1 MATETLRTVCN
12 RDCPDA
18 CGLIATVED
27 GKLVALGGDPE
38 HPVTKG
44 FLCQRTSQYPATQ
57 NSPDRLTTPL
67 LRKNGRLE
75 PVSWEEALGFVA
87 ERLLAIRKESGPAA
101 ILHYRSGGSLGLLKS
116 VVDYFWELFGP
127 VTVKSGDI
135 CSGAGDAAQE
145 TDFGDEESHDFFDLL
160 NARNILLWGKNPAVS
175 NVHLM
180 PLLQQAKRQGTRV
193 LLVDPIHHKAA
204 KLADRAILV
213 RPGGDFD
220 LAMGVAARL
229 FETGGADTDAAD
241 YCQNFAAFRSL
252 ASSRSAADWARAAD
266 VGLEDVHAIAAALQE
281 RPCSIQVG
289 WGMGRRMNGS
299 AIVRALDAL
308 GAVSGNLGIPGG
320 GVSFYYKRRGP
331 FDMSFLKKIPPRT
344 IPEPL
349 LGAGILAAE
358 APPIRAVWVTAGNP
372 VSMLPDSATVARAL
386 ETRELVVV
394 VDSFLTDT
402 ARRATVVFP
411 TTTLVEDDDL
421 LGAYGNHFIGVSVPV
436 VRPPAGV
443 RSDLEVIQALAEEI
457 DARRGTRER
466 EEEKISMKVR
476 GTAREW
482 KERLLAR
489 VAPLGVT
496 VEQLER
502 SSVRNPFAENIL
514 FEGNKFKTPSGRV
527 RLVHDLPPVPPEE
540 PGFPLW
546 LFSNSTEK
554 SQSSQWA
561 APEPDVLTATC
572 HPSAANGFRDGD
584 VVRLESAI
592 GSIRVKLKH
601 DSDQR
606 LDVVIVPK
614 GGNYDRGNCANA
626 LIRARLTDAG
636 EGAAYQDCRVKISR
650 DVGGPGAAVSAP
662 RRAARAR

>member
-57 NSPDRLTTPL
+57 NSPERLTTPL
-67 LRKNGRLE
+67 LRVGGRLE
-75 PVSWEEALGFVA
+75 PASWDEALGFVA
-87 ERLLAIRKESGPAA
+87 DRLLAIRKESGPAA

-116 VVDYFWELFGP
+116 VVDFFWELFGP

-135 CSGAGDAAQE
+135 CSGAGDAAQT
-145 TDFGDEESHDFFDLL
+145 TDFGEEESHDFFDLL
-160 NARNILLWGKNPAVS
+160 NAKNVVLWGKNPAVS

-180 PLLQQAKRQGTRV
+180 PILQQARTRGARV
-193 LLVDPIHHKAA
+193 LLVDPVHHKAA
-204 KLADRAILV
+204 KLADRTILV

-229 FETGGADTDAAD
+229 FETGGVVPDATEFCD
-241 YCQNFAAFRSL
+241 DFARFREL
-252 ASSRSAADWARAAD
+252 ATSRTAAEWAKAAD
-266 VGLEDVHAIAAALQE
+266 VDVEDVHAIASALAE

-320 GVSFYYKRRGP
+320 GVSFYYKRRGA
-331 FDMSFLKKIPPRT
+331 FDTSFLKKMPPRA

-349 LGAGILAAE
+349 LGAGILAAQD
-358 APPIRAVWVTAGNP
+358 PPIRAVWVTAGNP

-421 LGAYGNHFIGVSVPV
+421 LGAYGNHWLGVSTPV
-436 VRPPAGV
+436 LPPPDGV
-443 RSDLEVIQALAEEI
+443 LSDLEIIQALARVL
-457 DARRGTRER
+457 DER
-466 EEEKISMKVR
+466 TGEKKEKISEKVR
-476 GTAREW
+476 GTARDW
-482 KERLLAR
+482 KKRLLSR
-489 VAPLGVT
+489 VEAAGVT
-496 VEQLER
+496 LEQLEHF
-502 SSVRNPFAENIL
+502 SVRNPFAEKVL
-514 FEGNKFKTPSGRV
+514 FGDRKFQTASGKV
-527 RLVHDLPPVPPEE
+527 SLVHEMPVSPPEE
-540 PGFPLW
+540 AGFPLW
-546 LFSNSTEK
+546 LFSNSTDK

-561 APEPDVLTATC
+561 RPEPEMLTATC
-572 HPSAANGFRDGD
+572 HPAAANGFCQGE
-584 VVRLESAI
+584 VVRIESAL
-592 GSIRVKLKH
+592 GSIRVKLH
-601 DSDQR
+601 LDQGQR
-606 LDVVIVPK
+606 RDVVIVPK

-626 LIRARLTDAG
+626 LIKARTTDAG
-636 EGAAYQDCRVKISR
+636 EGAAYQDCRVR
-650 DVGGPGAAVSAP
+650 LVPA
-662 RRAARAR
+662 

>member
-44 FLCQRTSQYPATQ
+44 FLCERTSQYPATQ
-57 NSPDRLTTPL
+57 NSPDRLTAPL
-67 LRKNGRLE
+67 VRKNGRLE
-75 PVSWEEALGFVA
+75 PASWDEALGFVA
-87 ERLLAIRKESGPAA
+87 ERLLTIRKESGPAA

-116 VVDYFWELFGP
+116 VVDYFWELLGP
-127 VTVKSGDI
+127 VAVKSGDI
-135 CSGAGDAAQE
+135 CSGAGDAAQA

-160 NARNILLWGKNPAVS
+160 NAKNILLWGKNPAIS

-180 PLLQQAKRQGTRV
+180 PVLQKAKKQGARV

-204 KLADRAILV
+204 RVADRTILV

-229 FETGGADTDAAD
+229 FETGGADPDAALFCD
-241 YCQNFAAFRSL
+241 DFAEFRAL
-252 ASSRSAADWARAAD
+252 ATSHSAADWARAAD
-266 VGLEDVHAIAAALQE
+266 VGLEDVNAIAAALGE

-320 GVSFYYKRRGP
+320 GVSFYFKRRGA
-331 FDMSFLKKIPPRT
+331 FDTSFLKKAPPRT

-402 ARRATVVFP
+402 ARRATVVLP

-421 LGAYGNHFIGVSVPV
+421 LGAYGNHFIGASVPV
-436 VRPPAGV
+436 VHPPAGV
-443 RSDLEVIQALAEEI
+443 KSDLEVIQALAEEI
-457 DARRGTRER
+457 DARTGK
-466 EEEKISMKVR
+466 EEEKISEKVR

-482 KERLLAR
+482 KRRLLSR
-489 VAPLGVT
+489 VEAAGVT
-496 VEQLER
+496 LEDLER
-502 SSVRNPFAENIL
+502 SSVRNPFAENVL
-514 FEGNKFKTPSGRV
+514 FEGRKFPTDTGRV
-527 RLVHDLPPVPPEE
+527 KLVHMLPPVPPEE

-546 LFSNSTEK
+546 LFSSSTEK

-572 HPSAANGFRDGD
+572 HPAAANEFRDGD

-601 DSDQR
+601 DSAQR
-606 LDVVIVPK
+606 RDVVLVPK

-636 EGAAYQDCRVKISR
+636 EGAAYQDCRVR
-650 DVGGPGAAVSAP
+650 LVPA
-662 RRAARAR
+662 

>member
-57 NSPDRLTTPL
+57 NSPERLTTPL
-67 LRKNGRLE
+67 IRVGGRLE
-75 PVSWEEALGFVA
+75 PASWDEALGFVA
-87 ERLLAIRKESGPAA
+87 DRLLAIRKESGPAA
-101 ILHYRSGGSLGLLKS
+101 ILHYRSGGSLGLMKS
-116 VVDYFWELFGP
+116 VVDFFWELFGP

-135 CSGAGDAAQE
+135 CSGAGDAAQT
-145 TDFGDEESHDFFDLL
+145 TDFGEEESHDFFDLL
-160 NARNILLWGKNPAVS
+160 NAKNVVLWGKNPAVS

-180 PLLQQAKRQGTRV
+180 PILQQARRKGARV
-193 LLVDPIHHKAA
+193 LLVDPVHHKAA
-204 KLADRAILV
+204 KLADRTILV

-229 FETGGADTDAAD
+229 FETGGVVPDATEFCD
-241 YCQNFAAFRSL
+241 DFAGFRAL
-252 ASSRSAADWARAAD
+252 ATSRSAAEWAKAAD
-266 VGLEDVHAIAAALQE
+266 VDVEDVHAIASALAE

-320 GVSFYYKRRGP
+320 GVSFYYKRRGA
-331 FDMSFLKKIPPRT
+331 FDTSFLKKMPPRA

-349 LGAGILAAE
+349 LGAGILAAQD
-358 APPIRAVWVTAGNP
+358 PPVRAVWVTAGNP
-372 VSMLPDSATVARAL
+372 VSMLPDSTTVARAL

-402 ARRATVVFP
+402 ARRATVVLP

-421 LGAYGNHFIGVSVPV
+421 LGAYGNHWIGASTPV
-436 VRPPAGV
+436 VAPPATV
-443 RSDLEVIQALAEEI
+443 KSDLEVIQALAAKI
-457 DARRGTRER
+457 DERTGGREA
-466 EEEKISMKVR
+466 KISVKVR

-489 VAPLGVT
+489 LAPRGVT
-496 VEQLER
+496 VARLER
-502 SSVRNPFAENIL
+502 ESVRNPFAETVL
-514 FEGNKFKTPSGRV
+514 FGARKFPTDTGRMK
-527 RLVHDLPPVPPEE
+527 LVHTMPVRPPEE

-561 APEPDVLTATC
+561 GPEPEMLTATC
-572 HPSAANGFRDGD
+572 HPAAASGFGDGD
-584 VVRLESAI
+584 VVRIESALC
-592 GSIRVKLKH
+592 SIRVVLH
-601 DSDQR
+601 LDEAQR
-606 LDVVIVPK
+606 RDVVIVPK

-626 LIRARLTDAG
+626 LIRARTTDAG
-636 EGAAYQDCRVKISR
+636 EGAAYQDCRVR
-650 DVGGPGAAVSAP
+650 LVPA
-662 RRAARAR
+662 

>member
-1 MATETLRTVCN
+1 MGAATLRTICN

-27 GKLVALGGDPE
+27 GKLVALGGDPS

-44 FLCQRTSQYPATQ
+44 FLCYRTSRFPEMQ
-57 NSPDRLTTPL
+57 NGPLRLRAPL
-67 LRKNGRLE
+67 LRRNGVLE

-87 ERLLAIRKESGPAA
+87 DRLLAIRRESGPAA
-101 ILHYRSGGSLGLLKS
+101 ILHYRSGGSLGLLKTVADS
-116 VVDYFWELFGP
+116 FFELLGP
-127 VTVKSGDI
+127 VTVKRGDI

-145 TDFGDEESHDFFDLL
+145 TDFGDEESHDLFDLL
-160 NARNILLWGKNPAVS
+160 NSRNVILWGKNTAVS
-175 NVHLM
+175 NVHLQ
-180 PLLQQAKRQGTRV
+180 PVLHDARKKGTRV
-193 LLVDPIHHKAA
+193 LLVDPVRHRTERFAN
-204 KLADRAILV
+204 LTILP
-213 RPGGDFD
+213 RPGADFD

-229 FETGGADTDAAD
+229 FETGRTDPEAPS
-241 YCQNFAAFRSL
+241 YCDHFDAFRAL
-252 ASSRSAADWARAAD
+252 ATSRPAGAWARAAD
-266 VGLEDVHAIAAALQE
+266 VTPSELEALASAVAD

-320 GVSFYYKRRGP
+320 GVSFYYKRRGA
-331 FDMSFLKKIPPRT
+331 FDTSFLRHAPPRT

-349 LGAGILAAE
+349 LGEGILAAKD
-358 APPIRAVWVTAGNP
+358 PPVRAVWITAGNP

-394 VDSFLTDT
+394 VDPFLTDT

-411 TTTLVEDDDL
+411 TTTLVEDDDV
-421 LGAYGNHFIGVSVPV
+421 LGAYGHHWLGVSTPAVA
-436 VRPPAGV
+436 PPSGV
-443 RSDLEVIQALAEEI
+443 KTDLEIIQALAREI
-457 DARRGTRER
+457 DARTGK
-466 EEEKISMKVR
+466 EEKETISEKVR

-482 KERLLAR
+482 KKRLLSR
-489 VAPLGVT
+489 VEAAGVSLDS
-496 VEQLER
+496 LER
-502 SSVRNPFAENIL
+502 APARSPFAERVL
-514 FEGNKFKTPSGRV
+514 FADRKFKTASGKV
-527 RLVHDLPPVPPEE
+527 NLVHAPPPSPPEE

-546 LFSNSTEK
+546 LFSNSTEQ

-561 APEPDVLTATC
+561 IPEPEFLPAVC
-572 HPSAANGFRDGD
+572 HPAAAPGFADGE

-592 GSIRVKLKH
+592 GSMRACLRF
-601 DSDQR
+601 DASQR
-606 LDVVIVPK
+606 RDVVIVPK

-636 EGAAYQDCRVKISR
+636 EGAAYQDCRVRLAK
-650 DVGGPGAAVSAP
+650 A
-662 RRAARAR
+662 

>member
-18 CGLIATVED
+18 CGLVATVED
-27 GKLVALGGDPE
+27 GKLVALGGDPA

-67 LRKNGRLE
+67 VRGNGRLS
-75 PVSWEEALGFVA
+75 PASWDEALGFVA
-87 ERLLAIRKESGPAA
+87 DRLLAIRKESGPAA

-135 CSGAGDAAQE
+135 CSGAGDAAQ
-145 TDFGDEESHDFFDLL
+145 TADFGEEESHDFFDLL
-160 NARNILLWGKNPAVS
+160 NAKNILLWGKNPAVS

-180 PLLQQAKRQGTRV
+180 PVLQQAKRNGARV
-193 LLVDPIHHKAA
+193 ILVDPVRHRAE
-204 KLADRAILV
+204 KLADRAILL

-229 FETGGADTDAAD
+229 FETGDVVPDAEGFCGD
-241 YCQNFAAFRSL
+241 FEAFRAL
-252 ASSRSAADWARAAD
+252 ATSRSPAAWAKAAD
-266 VGLEDVHAIAAALQE
+266 VGTEDVDAIASALAE

-299 AIVRALDAL
+299 AIVRAIDAL

-320 GVSFYYKRRGP
+320 GVSFYYKRRGA
-331 FDMSFLKKIPPRT
+331 FDTSFLKKNPPRA

-349 LGAGILAAE
+349 LGAGILAA
-358 APPIRAVWVTAGNP
+358 ADPPVRAVWVTAGNP

-402 ARRATVVFP
+402 ARRATVVLP

-421 LGAYGNHFIGVSVPV
+421 LGAYGNHWLGVSTPV
-436 VRPPAGV
+436 VAPPAGV

-457 DARRGTRER
+457 DARTGREKERAPGKR
-466 EEEKISMKVR
+466 EERISEKVR

-482 KERLLAR
+482 KERLLTR

-496 VEQLER
+496 IDRLER
-502 SSVRNPFAENIL
+502 SSIRNPLVGNVL
-514 FEGNKFKTPSGRV
+514 FGDRKFPTRSGKMS
-527 RLVHDLPPVPPEE
+527 LVHTLPPVPPEE

-561 APEPDVLTATC
+561 APEPEMLTATC
-572 HPSAANGFRDGD
+572 HPAAANGFRDGA

-592 GSIRVKLKH
+592 GSIRVRLRH
-601 DSDQR
+601 DASQR
-606 LDVVIVPK
+606 RDVVLVPK

-626 LIRARLTDAG
+626 LIKARTTDAG
-636 EGAAYQDCRVKISR
+636 EGAAYQDCRVR
-650 DVGGPGAAVSAP
+650 LVPAT
-662 RRAARAR
+662 

>member
-27 GKLVALGGDPE
+27 GRLVALGGDPE

-57 NSPDRLTTPL
+57 NSPERLKTPL

-75 PVSWEEALGFVA
+75 PATWDEALGFVA
-87 ERLLAIRKESGPAA
+87 ERLLAIRRESGPAA

-145 TDFGDEESHDFFDLL
+145 TDFGDEESHDFLDIL
-160 NARNILLWGKNPAVS
+160 NAKNILLWGKNPAIS

-180 PLLQQAKRQGTRV
+180 PVLQQARKQGARI
-193 LLVDPIHHKAA
+193 LLIDPIHHKAA
-204 KLADRAILV
+204 RVADRTILV

-220 LAMGVAARL
+220 LAMGVAAML
-229 FETGGADTDAAD
+229 FETADADPDAASFCD
-241 YCQNFAAFRSL
+241 GFAAFRAL
-252 ASSRSAADWARAAD
+252 ASSRSPADWARAAD
-266 VGLEDVHAIAAALQE
+266 VSVEDVAAVAAALAE

-320 GVSFYYKRRGP
+320 GVSFYYKRRGA
-331 FDMSFLKKIPPRT
+331 FDTSFLKKNPPRS

-349 LGAGILAAE
+349 LGAGILE
-358 APPIRAVWVTAGNP
+358 ADAPKVRAIWVTAGNP
-372 VSMLPDSATVARAL
+372 VSMLPDSATVARAF

-421 LGAYGNHFIGVSVPV
+421 LGAYGNHFIGVSMPV
-436 VRPPAGV
+436 VKPPAGV
-443 RSDLEVIQALAEEI
+443 RSDLEVIQALAAAI
-457 DARRGTRER
+457 DER
-466 EEEKISMKVR
+466 MGEGEEKISSKVG

-482 KERLLAR
+482 KKRLLSR
-489 VAPLGVT
+489 VEKEGISLDD
-496 VEQLER
+496 LER
-502 SSVRNPFAENIL
+502 ASVRNPFAEHIL
-514 FEGNKFKTPSGRV
+514 FEGRKFPTSTGKMS
-527 RLVHDLPPVPPEE
+527 LVHTLPPVPPDE

-546 LFSNSTEK
+546 LFSNSTDK
-554 SQSSQWA
+554 SQNSQWA
-561 APEPDVLTATC
+561 APEPGMLTATC
-572 HPSAANGFRDGD
+572 HPSVANGFADGD

-592 GSIRVKLKH
+592 GSIRVTLKH
-601 DSDQR
+601 DAAQR
-606 LDVVIVPK
+606 RDVVLVPK

-626 LIRARLTDAG
+626 LVRARLTDAG
-636 EGAAYQDCRVKISR
+636 EGAAYQDCRVR
-650 DVGGPGAAVSAP
+650 LVPA
-662 RRAARAR
+662 

>member
-1 MATETLRTVCN
+1 MPVETLRTVCN

-18 CGLIATVED
+18 CGLIATVVD
-27 GKLVALGGDPE
+27 GKLVSLSGDPE

-57 NSPDRLTTPL
+57 NSPDRVTTPL
-67 LRKNGRLE
+67 IRKNGRLE
-75 PVSWEEALGFVA
+75 TASWGDALGFVA
-87 ERLLAIRKESGPAA
+87 DRLLAIRNESGPAA

-135 CSGAGDAAQE
+135 CSGAGDAAQT
-145 TDFGDEESHDFFDLL
+145 TDFGEEESHDFFDLL
-160 NARNILLWGKNPAVS
+160 NAKHILLWGKNPAVS

-180 PLLQQAKRQGTRV
+180 PVLQQARRKGARV
-193 LLVDPIHHKAA
+193 ILVDPIRHKAA
-204 KLADRAILV
+204 KVADRTILV

-229 FETGGADTDAAD
+229 FETGGGDPHA
-241 YCQNFAAFRSL
+241 AAFCDDFPAFRAL
-252 ASSRSAADWARAAD
+252 ATSRSAVEWAAAAD
-266 VGLEDVHAIAAALQE
+266 VSVDDIKVLAAALTD

-308 GAVSGNLGIPGG
+308 GAISGNLGIPGG
-320 GVSFYYKRRGP
+320 GVSFYYKRRGA
-331 FDMSFLKKIPPRT
+331 FDTSFLKKTPPRA

-349 LGAGILAAE
+349 LGAGILAAQF
-358 APPIRAVWVTAGNP
+358 PPIRAVWVTAGNP
-372 VSMLPDSATVARAL
+372 VSMLPDSAAVARAL

-421 LGAYGNHFIGVSVPV
+421 LGAYGNHWLGASVPV
-436 VRPPAGV
+436 VQPPAGV
-443 RSDLEVIQALAEEI
+443 KSDLEVIQALAKAVDE
-457 DARRGTRER
+457 RTGER
-466 EEEKISMKVR
+466 EERQEKISEKVR
-476 GTAREW
+476 GSAREW
-482 KERLLAR
+482 KERLLSR
-489 VAPLGVT
+489 VSPLGVT
-496 VEQLER
+496 VERLER
-502 SSVRNPFAENIL
+502 ESVRNPFVGEVL
-514 FEGNKFKTPSGRV
+514 FEDRKFPTDTGRMK
-527 RLVHDLPPVPPEE
+527 LVHAMPVCPPDE

-546 LFSNSTEK
+546 LFSNSTDK

-561 APEPDVLTATC
+561 GPEPEMLTATC
-572 HPSAANGFRDGD
+572 HPAAANGFGDGD
-584 VVRLESAI
+584 VVRVESAL
-592 GSIRVKLKH
+592 GSIRVTLRL
-601 DSDQR
+601 DPAQR
-606 LDVVIVPK
+606 RDVVIVPK

-626 LIRARLTDAG
+626 LIRARTTDAG
-636 EGAAYQDCRVKISR
+636 EGAAYQDCRVR
-650 DVGGPGAAVSAP
+650 LVPAT
-662 RRAARAR
+662 

>member
-44 FLCQRTSQYPATQ
+44 FLCERTSQYPATQ
-57 NSPDRLTTPL
+57 NSPDRLTAPL
-67 LRKNGRLE
+67 VRKNGRLE
-75 PVSWEEALGFVA
+75 PASWDEALGFVA
-87 ERLLAIRKESGPAA
+87 ERLLTIRKESGPAA

-116 VVDYFWELFGP
+116 VVDYFWELLGP
-127 VTVKSGDI
+127 VAVKSGDI
-135 CSGAGDAAQE
+135 CSGAGDAAQA

-160 NARNILLWGKNPAVS
+160 NAKNILLWGKNPAIS

-180 PLLQQAKRQGTRV
+180 PVLQQAKKQGARV

-204 KLADRAILV
+204 RVADRTILV

-229 FETGGADTDAAD
+229 FETGGADPDAALFCD
-241 YCQNFAAFRSL
+241 DFAEFRAL
-252 ASSRSAADWARAAD
+252 ATSRSAADWARAAD
-266 VGLEDVHAIAAALQE
+266 VGLEDVDAIAAALRE

-320 GVSFYYKRRGP
+320 GVSFYYKRRGA
-331 FDMSFLKKIPPRT
+331 FDTSFLKKAPPRT

-402 ARRATVVFP
+402 ARRATVVLP

-421 LGAYGNHFIGVSVPV
+421 LGAYGNHFIGASVPV
-436 VRPPAGV
+436 VRPPGGV
-443 RSDLEVIQALAEEI
+443 KTDLEIVQALARAI
-457 DARRGTRER
+457 DER
-466 EEEKISMKVR
+466 TGEREEKISEKVR

-482 KERLLAR
+482 KRTAALAGRAARRDAGAARALLRPKPFRRKGSLRRSKVQDTIGARQPRPHAASRAARGAR
-489 VAPLGVT
+489 VPSLAL
-496 VEQLER
+496 LELHR
-502 SSVRNPFAENIL
+502 EIAEL
-514 FEGNKFKTPSGRV
+514 AVGGARAGRAH
-527 RLVHDLPPVPPEE
+527 RDVPPGGGERI
-540 PGFPLW
+540 PRRRRRPAR
-546 LFSNSTEK
+546 K
-554 SQSSQWA
+554 
-561 APEPDVLTATC
+561 
-572 HPSAANGFRDGD
+572 RD
-584 VVRLESAI
+584 
-592 GSIRVKLKH
+592 
-601 DSDQR
+601 R
-606 LDVVIVPK
+606 LDPREAQARFRAAARRRAGPERRELRPRQLRECAHPRATDRCRRGSGVP
-614 GGNYDRGNCANA
+614 GLPRAPRPG
-626 LIRARLTDAG
+626 LIASARECL
-636 EGAAYQDCRVKISR
+636 R
-650 DVGGPGAAVSAP
+650 GPGAG
-662 RRAARAR
+662 ARAR

>member
-67 LRKNGRLE
+67 VRKDGRLS
-75 PVSWEEALGFVA
+75 PASWDEALGVVA
-87 ERLLAIRKESGPAA
+87 DRLLAIRKESGPAA

-135 CSGAGDAAQE
+135 CSGAGDAAQT

-160 NARNILLWGKNPAVS
+160 NAKNILLWGKNPAVS

-180 PLLQQAKRQGTRV
+180 PVLKQAKGRGARV
-193 LLVDPIHHKAA
+193 VLVDPIHHKGARV
-204 KLADRAILV
+204 ADRTILV

-229 FETGGADTDAAD
+229 FEAGGVDPDAAGF
-241 YCQNFAAFRSL
+241 CQDFPAFRSL
-252 ASSRSAADWARAAD
+252 AASRSAADWARAAD
-266 VGLEDVHAIAAALQE
+266 VGLDEIDAIAAALRE

-331 FDMSFLKKIPPRT
+331 FDTSFLKKTPPRT

-372 VSMLPDSATVARAL
+372 VSMLPDSATVARSL

-421 LGAYGNHFIGVSVPV
+421 LGAYGNHFIGASVPV

-457 DARRGTRER
+457 DARRGK
-466 EEEKISMKVR
+466 EEERISEKV
-476 GTAREW
+476 
-482 KERLLAR
+482 
-489 VAPLGVT
+489 
-496 VEQLER
+496 
-502 SSVRNPFAENIL
+502 
-514 FEGNKFKTPSGRV
+514 SG
-527 RLVHDLPPVPPEE
+527 
-540 PGFPLW
+540 
-546 LFSNSTEK
+546 
-554 SQSSQWA
+554 
-561 APEPDVLTATC
+561 
-572 HPSAANGFRDGD
+572 
-584 VVRLESAI
+584 
-592 GSIRVKLKH
+592 
-601 DSDQR
+601 
-606 LDVVIVPK
+606 
-614 GGNYDRGNCANA
+614 
-626 LIRARLTDAG
+626 
-636 EGAAYQDCRVKISR
+636 
-650 DVGGPGAAVSAP
+650 
-662 RRAARAR
+662 